1 MRSLKSLFAIAL
13 GAVFLFSCA
22 NWSNTGKGAAAG
34 AGAGGVLGGVI
45 GSKKGSTAGG
55 AVIGAAVGGAAG
67 AAIGRYMD
75 RQAKELEEEVKNAEV
90 ERVGEGIKV
99 TFESGILFGFDS
111 YSLTPAA
118 QENVQELARILNEY
132 PDTYLQVEGHTDD
145 RGSAT
150 YNQGLSERRASSVAN
165 YLKMQGVASDRI
177 TTIGH
182 GFDKPVADNETDE
195 GRAKNRRVEVAIWA
209 NEDLKQKAEE
219 GELDDQE
226 GE

>member
-1 MRSLKSLFAIAL
+1 MRSLKSLCAIAL

-22 NWSNTGKGAAAG
+22 NWSSTGKGAAAG

-75 RQAKELEEEVKNAEV
+75 RQAKQLEEEVKNAEV

-132 PDTYLQVEGHTDD
+132 PDTYIQVEGHTDN

-177 TTIGH
+177 TTTGH

-219 GELDDQE
+219 GELEQN
-226 GE
+226 